1 MQTITFANSKGGAG
15 KSTALMAI
23 ASALEARGH
32 STIIADLD
40 DQGTL
45 ATWLTANDG
54 SYDLPSKEAVDIRQ
68 IYFTD
73 NDDQNADKT
82 YDALVGIEKEKPEFL
97 LIDTKGKA
105 EKTNAI
111 AMAAADR
118 VICPTNGDSTEYDQ
132 IAFTFANFG
141 AALKAVAPD
150 ESPQEYFRL
159 MFTKTGV
166 AMGAEVHEARAALK
180 ENFTWYY
187 GLPLLTAFNAAHL
200 NGTTL
205 NGLLAKATINL
216 DSKGKKAT
224 KRDRDQVTKYQKS
237 VNAADRFL
245 SEILEDIS
253 Q

>member
-1 MQTITFANSKGGAG
+1 MKTITFANSKGGAG

-45 ATWLTANDG
+45 STWLTANDG
-54 SYDLPSKEAVDIRQ
+54 TYAMPAKSLLDIRQ
-68 IYFTD
+68 LYFSD
-73 NDDQNADKT
+73 NDNQNADKT
-82 YDALVGIEKEKPEFL
+82 FEALVAIENESPDFL

-118 VICPTNGDSTEYDQ
+118 VLCPTNGDSTEYDQ
-132 IAFTFANFG
+132 IAYTFANFE
-141 AALKAVAPD
+141 ASLKAVAPKENAQD
-150 ESPQEYFRL
+150 YFRL

-166 AMGAEVHEARAALK
+166 AMSAEVHEARTALK
-180 ENFTWYY
+180 ESFHWYY

-200 NGTTL
+200 NGATL
-205 NGLLAKATINL
+205 NGLLRKANEDLAAKGDDA
-216 DSKGKKAT
+216 K
-224 KRDRDQVTKYQKS
+224 KRDRDQVAKFEKALAS
-237 VNAADRFL
+237 SDALLN
-245 SEILEDIS
+245 EILEDMN